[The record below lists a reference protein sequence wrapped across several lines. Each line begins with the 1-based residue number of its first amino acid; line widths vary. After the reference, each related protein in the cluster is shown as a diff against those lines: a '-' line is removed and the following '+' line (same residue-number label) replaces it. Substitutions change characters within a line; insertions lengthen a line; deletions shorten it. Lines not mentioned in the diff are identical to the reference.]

1 MFDNLNV
8 FLRGIMLGLMVAAP
22 VGPVG
27 LLCIRRT
34 VSKGLLIGFA
44 SGFGAAFADAFF
56 SAVAAFGVTAITQT
70 IQTYNDPLMVIG
82 GAFLLFI
89 AWHTWHDQPRQ
100 PHVQEV
106 EQRYLRRFGF
116 RIGGMRKIG
125 GAAKAM
131 ATSFVITIT
140 NPGTIV
146 GVLAVVAT
154 FGGLKNRMES
164 SAIITG
170 IFLGSSLWWM
180 LLAGGVSLVRKKFT
194 ERSIMK
200 LNRLTAA
207 ALTVMAL
214 GAFATGV
221 LSIAGFDVPHL

>member
-1 MFDNLNV
+1 MFENLDV
-8 FLRGIMLGLMVAAP
+8 FFRGIMLGLMVAAP

-34 VSKGLLIGFA
+34 ISKGLAIGFA

-70 IQTYNDPLMVIG
+70 LQTYNDPLLVVG
-82 GAFLLFI
+82 GLFLLFI
-89 AWHTWHDQPRQ
+89 AWHAWHDKPRQ
-100 PHVQEV
+100 PHPEDV
-106 EQRYLRRFGF
+106 ERRYLSRFGF
-116 RIGGMRKIG
+116 HAGGVV
-125 GAAKAM
+125 KAM
-131 ATSFVITIT
+131 VTSFVITIT

-154 FGGLKNRMES
+154 FGGLKDRMEA
-164 SAIITG
+164 SAIIAG
-170 IFLGSSLWWM
+170 IFIGSSLWWL

-200 LNRLTAA
+200 LNRFTAVALAVMAFA
-207 ALTVMAL
+207 ALVTGAL
-214 GAFATGV
+214 
-221 LSIAGFDVPHL
+221 SMAGFDVPHL